1 VGRKKP
7 VVPKARRSVS
17 TSDRHRIRQ
26 LLLAAAVTSE
36 SADEHIA
43 GAIKLGCNL
52 LACDAGAVFEL
63 DRAVVGLPVPER
75 LCRLPLAGDGVL
87 VLDNLTGLDYLNEGI
102 DEGSHGFRAYIG
114 CPINVRGSIVGTLNF
129 ASKRERRGSFND
141 EDRDLVQMIGALVG
155 NAIDRRRTHER
166 LHRLAYF
173 DTLTGLPNRVQFVER
188 LGETLAKTIA
198 SGSRNRVA
206 IVLLDLDD
214 FKEINDTFGYGRGDA
229 VLSVIGERLRVRV
242 GASGTVARMGG
253 DEFAVLIPDEAA
265 AGGLEAFAESLRAA
279 VDTPIVIAGYEQY
292 ATASLGVAI
301 FPDDGGDADTLL
313 KHADVA
319 MYRAK
324 EKGRNF
330 VQFYTPV
337 LNAAMT
343 TRLQQEKALRKAL
356 LRSEFE
362 VYYQP
367 QFELSTGRL
376 FGIEA
381 LVRWHHPKLGMI
393 RPDLFI
399 PNAESSSVIVLI
411 GELVMEKAC
420 GQLVRWQARGLPKLR
435 VSVNLS
441 ARQFHE
447 TDLLKRAR
455 TVLDATGLDPE
466 TLEFE
471 ITESVAMDDAERSTE
486 IMERLRDVGIRFCLD
501 DFGTGYSSLGYL
513 KRFPIDTLKIDQS
526 FVRDVMTKPDD
537 ATIVRTVIAMAHN
550 LGLDVCAEGTET
562 IEQLDFLRGNSC
574 DRVQGYYYSRPV
586 PPADFEPF
594 IQAAL
599 AAEAGA
605 TSVHEGASLG

>member
-1 VGRKKP
+1 VGKKP
-7 VVPKARRSVS
+7 VAVKQKRERVRAP
-17 TSDRHRIRQ
+17 DQHRIRQ
-26 LLLAAAVTSE
+26 LLMAAAVTAE
-36 SADEHIA
+36 TADEHIA
-43 GAIKLGCNL
+43 HTVTLGCNL
-52 LACDAGAVFEL
+52 LQCDSGSVFEL
-63 DRAVVGLPVPER
+63 DRAPADSLIPER
-75 LCRLPLAGDGVL
+75 LCRLPLAGDGVM
-87 VLDNLTGLDYLNEGI
+87 VLDDLAGLDYLNETS
-102 DEGSHGFRAYIG
+102 EGMPSSFRSYIG
-114 CPINVRGSIVGTLNF
+114 APINVRGSIVGTLNF
-129 ASKRERRGSFND
+129 VFGKPRKEPLSED
-141 EDRDLVQMIGALVG
+141 DRDLVQMIGALIG
-155 NAIDRRRTHER
+155 NAIERRRTHER

-173 DTLTGLPNRVQFVER
+173 DTLTGLPNRVQFVE
-188 LGETLAKTIA
+188 LLSDTLSQMVAAGHRRRIA
-198 SGSRNRVA
+198 V
-206 IVLLDLDD
+206 ILLDLDD

-229 VLSVIGERLRVRV
+229 VLSVIGERLRLRV
-242 GASGTVARMGG
+242 GSRGTVARMGG
-253 DEFAVLIPDEAA
+253 DEFAVLVSDEVE
-265 AGGLEAFAESLRAA
+265 AGGFEAFAESIRSAI
-279 VDTPIVIAGYEQY
+279 DTPIVIAGYEQY
-292 ATASLGVAI
+292 ATASLGVSI
-301 FPDDGGDADTLL
+301 FPDDGGDADALL

-356 LRSEFE
+356 ARGEFE

-367 QFELSTGRL
+367 QFELASDTL
-376 FGIEA
+376 FGLEA

-399 PNAESSSVIVLI
+399 PNAEGSSVIVLI

-420 GQLVRWQARGLPKLR
+420 RQLVRWQARGLPKLR

-455 TVLDATGLDPE
+455 SVLDATGLDPE

-486 IMERLRDVGIRFCLD
+486 IMQRLRDVGIRFCLD

-526 FVRDVMTKPDD
+526 FVRDVLTKPDD

-562 IEQLDFLRGNSC
+562 KEQLEFLRRNTC

-586 PPADFEPF
+586 PVADFEPF
-594 IQAAL
+594 VERALVAFGKLDAAQ
-599 AAEAGA
+599 
-605 TSVHEGASLG
+605 EGAAPG

>member
-1 VGRKKP
+1 VGKKP
-7 VVPKARRSVS
+7 VARIKRARVRAP
-17 TSDRHRIRQ
+17 DQHRIRQ
-26 LLLAAAVTSE
+26 LLLAAAVTTE
-36 SADEHIA
+36 TADEHIA
-43 GAIKLGCNL
+43 HTVTLGCNL
-52 LACDAGAVFEL
+52 LDCDAGTAFEL
-63 DRAVVGLPVPER
+63 DRAPVDASIPER
-75 LCRLPLAGDGVL
+75 LCRLPLAGEGVM
-87 VLDNLTGLDYLNEGI
+87 VLEDLAGLDYLNETADGTLS
-102 DEGSHGFRAYIG
+102 DFRSYIG
-114 CPINVRGSIVGTLNF
+114 APISVRGTTVGTLNF
-129 ASKRERRGSFND
+129 VSKRPRKQPFTED
-141 EDRDLVQMIGALVG
+141 DRDLVQMISALIG
-155 NAIDRRRTHER
+155 NAIERRRSHER
-166 LHRLAYF
+166 LHTLAYF

-188 LGETLAKTIA
+188 LSETLSRMAA
-198 SGSRNRVA
+198 SGQRRRLAV
-206 IVLLDLDD
+206 ILLDLDD

-229 VLSVIGERLRVRV
+229 VLSVVGERLRLRV
-242 GASGTVARMGG
+242 GSRGTVARMGG
-253 DEFAVLIPDEAA
+253 DEFAVLVFEEAEV
-265 AGGLEAFAESLRAA
+265 GGFESFAESIRAA

-292 ATASLGVAI
+292 ATASLGVCI
-301 FPDDGGDADTLL
+301 FPDDGGDADALL

-356 LRSEFE
+356 ARGEFE

-367 QFELSTGRL
+367 QFELASDRL
-376 FGIEA
+376 FGLEA

-399 PNAESSSVIVLI
+399 PNAEGSSVIVLI

-420 GQLVRWQARGLPKLR
+420 RQLVRWQSRGLARLR
-435 VSVNLS
+435 ISVNLS

-447 TDLLKRAR
+447 TDLVKRAR
-455 TVLDATGLDPE
+455 SVLEATGLDPE

-486 IMERLRDVGIRFCLD
+486 IMQRLRDVGTRFCLD

-526 FVRDVMTKPDD
+526 FVRDVLSKPDD

-562 IEQLDFLRGNSC
+562 REQLEFLRRNTC

-586 PPADFEPF
+586 PAAEIEPF
-594 IQAAL
+594 IEAAL
-599 AAEAGA
+599 AAQGPLQPAQ
-605 TSVHEGASLG
+605 EGASPG

>member
-1 VGRKKP
+1 M
-7 VVPKARRSVS
+7 
-17 TSDRHRIRQ
+17 
-26 LLLAAAVTSE
+26 AAAVTAE
-36 SADEHIA
+36 TADEHIA
-43 GAIKLGCNL
+43 HTVALGCDL
-52 LACDAGAVFEL
+52 LQSDTGCVFEL
-63 DRAVVGLPVPER
+63 DRAPDDSAIPER
-75 LCRLPLAGDGVL
+75 LCRLPLAGDGVM
-87 VLDNLTGLDYLNEGI
+87 VLDDLAGFEYLNETQ
-102 DEGSHGFRAYIG
+102 EGTPSAFRSYIG
-114 CPINVRGSIVGTLNF
+114 APINVRGSVVGTLNF
-129 ASKRERRGSFND
+129 VFGKPRKEPLSED
-141 EDRDLVQMIGALVG
+141 DRDLVRMISALIG
-155 NAIDRRRTHER
+155 NAIERRRSHER

-188 LGETLAKTIA
+188 LTDTL
-198 SGSRNRVA
+198 SQMVA
-206 IVLLDLDD
+206 AGHRRRLAIMLLDLDD

-229 VLSVIGERLRVRV
+229 VLSVIGERLRLRV
-242 GASGTVARMGG
+242 GSRGTVARMGG
-253 DEFAVLIPDEAA
+253 DEFAVLVSDEAD
-265 AGGLEAFAESLRAA
+265 AGGFEAFAESIRSA

-292 ATASLGVAI
+292 ATASLGVSI
-301 FPDDGGDADTLL
+301 FPDDGGDADALL

-356 LRSEFE
+356 ARGEFE

-367 QFELSTGRL
+367 QFDLASDRL
-376 FGIEA
+376 FGLEA

-399 PNAESSSVIVLI
+399 PNAEGSSVIVLI

-420 GQLVRWQARGLPKLR
+420 RQLVRWQSRGLPKLR

-455 TVLDATGLDPE
+455 SVLDATGLDPE

-486 IMERLRDVGIRFCLD
+486 IMQRLRDVGIRFCLD

-526 FVRDVMTKPDD
+526 FVRDVLSKPDD

-562 IEQLDFLRGNSC
+562 KEQLEFLRRNTC

-586 PPADFEPF
+586 PAADCETF
-594 IQAAL
+594 IEGAL
-599 AAEAGA
+599 AAVGHLDVAQ
-605 TSVHEGASLG
+605 EGAAPG